1 MSKKRFSLGDIL
13 RKLNEEQHQAGKEAG
28 GSGEDAP
35 VRRRARTPE
44 VPVQKSSAPLDNKL
58 PEQPTVGSKSH
69 RLQKQD
75 TLPQSAL
82 HHEKPIHTPLATENG
97 LAREVSGTVP
107 LPPPAAAPLPM
118 VADSYRNYTQTFSS
132 VSGRSSASTDKTD
145 AVIDD
150 NEEESFDLFKY
161 LAILLRRKW
170 VVLTVAL
177 VVSLIFLFRYL
188 QAEKYYVVTARLLFR
203 PDNQEM
209 LSGTPVMRFWGD
221 REKMFSTHLELLRS
235 QSVLSQVSQNMHGT
249 PPPGIIGQGL
259 IIKQGETDG
268 EKNDIIELSFRYDN
282 AAVARDVLNEL
293 CKTYIDYRRDVNAQE
308 VTRLIYKFEAQ
319 IDKLQKELEAKE
331 NNLREFKETN
341 QMVQLSNET
350 NATLSKL
357 SDMEL
362 ALQQTQLALLESK
375 QRLIGLNAQISK
387 QELEVV
393 QSATYRDPFQNKIAS
408 LELELNTLSSEYSSE
423 HFKVKMLT
431 QQIENLKLATE
442 DSITRD
448 AASRTLV
455 KNPIRQSLIQELIHV
470 TINKSALEAKRIAQ
484 EQLVERFNT
493 DLFQLPAM
501 EQKYAYLQRET
512 ESILQTLRM
521 LKSRYE
527 EAKIRR
533 DSEESDLKM
542 LELARTPQV
551 ALSGVA
557 PSNVAIGMLVGIIL
571 GIGLALLLEFLDQSL
586 KDPND
591 VEKVL
596 ELPLLGIV
604 PLIEADHA
612 LLEQPADLT
621 KNVLEP
627 FRALRA
633 NLKHIAQTHHLQTFI
648 VCSAVKGEG
657 KTTLAANLAIT
668 FSLDG
673 KKVILI
679 DGDLRRSQM
688 HSLFA
693 IPKQVGLSD
702 YLLGTYT
709 IDEIIKPTH
718 FENMFVITSGERPH
732 NPAELLGTV
741 RFDLI
746 IEELRTRGDI
756 IIFDS
761 PALLPVSD
769 TITMAPKMDGVL
781 FVVRTL
787 WTPAK
792 AAKQALNQLRR
803 IGSRL
808 YGGILNG
815 ASTSGSYYPYYY
827 GYYGYKYS
835 YEDDQNTSFS
845 PRKLGL
851 VVESGVKEWLSSLRY
866 GIPKVIMQLNI
877 AVTKLVRK
885 KRFWLLFMVLLM
897 ITITR
902 FVLQTRMPLNT
913 IGAVTYMGLQSHPS
927 ATGIDTNSASLHTDK
942 ERVLPGN
949 GAANDSGSVTA
960 ALSAQLSPAQ
970 LGTLADELRDSVRIW
985 LKHRLLLQRERYFAL
1000 YNKKSFRFQGGGF
1013 EQWSENRAPLFTGE
1027 TTITSIELDSIR
1039 PVRSG
1044 DSYQEMIVMYRDIT
1058 STETRKKRVAMIWEK
1073 GPDGWKIVREKQL

>member
-13 RKLNEEQHQAGKEAG
+13 RKINEEQHQAVKDAAG
-28 GSGEDAP
+28 GAEVAP
-35 VRRRARTPE
+35 VQEPRHA
-44 VPVQKSSAPLDNKL
+44 SSIKGPLPLSAQPDGNL
-58 PEQPTVGSKSH
+58 PEQPVVGSKSH
-69 RLQKQD
+69 RLQTQD
-75 TLPQSAL
+75 RLEQSAFYP
-82 HHEKPIHTPLATENG
+82 EKPPRTPFTTENG
-97 LAREVSGTVP
+97 SAREVPVAV
-107 LPPPAAAPLPM
+107 LPPLSDLAPTLPA
-118 VADSYRNYTQTFSS
+118 ADSYRNYTQKFTA
-132 VSGRSSASTDKTD
+132 VSGSDLASTDR
-145 AVIDD
+145 AASGLDD
-150 NEEESFDLFKY
+150 DEEEPFDLFKY

-170 VVLTVAL
+170 VVFTVVL
-177 VVSLIFLFRYL
+177 LVSLISLFRYL
-188 QAEKYYVVTARLLFR
+188 HAEKYYIATARLLFR
-203 PDNQEM
+203 PDTQEM
-209 LSGTPVMRFWGD
+209 LGGLPVMRFWGD
-221 REKMFSTHLELLRS
+221 REKTFSTHLELLRS
-235 QSVLSQVSQNMHGT
+235 QSVLLQVSQNMQGKPT
-249 PPPGIIGQGL
+249 PGIIGLGL
-259 IIKQGETDG
+259 TIKQGETNG
-268 EKNDIIELSFRYDN
+268 EKNDIVELAFRYDN
-282 AAVARDVLNEL
+282 AEVARDVLNEL

-319 IDKLQKELEAKE
+319 IDKLQKELEMKE
-331 NNLREFKETN
+331 NDLRVFKESN

-350 NATLSKL
+350 NLTLSKL
-357 SDMEL
+357 ADMEL

-375 QRLIGLNAQISK
+375 ERLTGLNTQISK

-393 QSATYRDPFQNKIAS
+393 QSATYRDPFQNKIAD
-408 LELELNTLSSEYSSE
+408 LELELNTLSSEYSPE
-423 HFKVKMLT
+423 HFKVKMVT
-431 QQIENLKLATE
+431 QQIENLKLATV
-442 DSITRD
+442 DSISRE
-448 AASRTLV
+448 AASKTLV
-455 KNPIRQSLIQELIHV
+455 KNPIRQSLIQELINV

-484 EQLVERFNT
+484 EQLVERFNG
-493 DLFQLPAM
+493 DLFKLPAM

-521 LKSRYE
+521 LKSKYE
-527 EAKIRR
+527 ESKVRR
-533 DSEESDLKM
+533 DSEESDLKL
-542 LELARTPQV
+542 LELARTPQA
-551 ALSGVA
+551 ALSSVA
-557 PSNVAIGMLVGIIL
+557 PSSVAMGILVGIIL
-571 GIGLALLLEFLDQSL
+571 GIALALLLEFLDQSL
-586 KDPND
+586 KDPHD

-612 LLEQPADLT
+612 LLEQAADLT

-688 HSLFA
+688 HTLFA
-693 IPKQVGLSD
+693 IPKQIGLSD
-702 YLLGTYT
+702 YLLGTQT

-718 FENMFVITSGERPH
+718 FENMFVVTSGERPH

-741 RFDLI
+741 RFDLL
-746 IEELRTRGDI
+746 IEELRSKADI

-835 YEDDQNTSFS
+835 YEEDQNTSFS

-851 VVESGVKEWLSSLRY
+851 AVENGVKEWLASFRY
-866 GIPKVIMQLNI
+866 GIPKVITQLNS
-877 AVTKLVRK
+877 AATKIVRR
-885 KRFWLLFMVLLM
+885 KRFWLLFMVLL
-897 ITITR
+897 TITVTR
-902 FVLQTRMPLNT
+902 FILQTRMPLST
-913 IGAVTYMGLQSHPS
+913 VGEVTYMGLQAHPS
-927 ATGIDTNSASLHTDK
+927 AAGTGNNGISSPSDENRVQQGGGVAENSGNLAK
-942 ERVLPGN
+942 EP
-949 GAANDSGSVTA
+949 
-960 ALSAQLSPAQ
+960 SAQLSPTRGA
-970 LGTLADELRDSVRIW
+970 LTNELQDSVRIW
-985 LKHRLLLQRERYFAL
+985 LKYRLLLQRDRYLAL

-1013 EQWSENRAPLFTGE
+1013 EQWVFTTAPLFSGE
-1027 TTITSIELDSIR
+1027 TAISSIELDSIR

-1044 DSYQEMIVMYRDIT
+1044 DSYQEMIIMYRVVT
-1058 STETRKKRVAMIWEK
+1058 STETLHLQVAMIWEN